1 MTVDEEKNTTE
12 KRPYGLKI
20 IRNAMVPLLDEHGK
34 PRGFGPYNGVVGACN
49 ICPAR
54 CCRYTVKV
62 SIPDALRFCKV
73 LGVPFFAGLNLVA
86 SDSVRAFTVSYDSR
100 LFPDVSEDDFCGKAE
115 IALNRREDGGCSHL
129 VEIGGYER
137 CGVYSARPSTCRLY
151 PVVWESEVARG
162 GPPIISCPVAYGM
175 TPKMEAD
182 FYRDASESIENWQL
196 HDELV
201 ERWEMSSEDEFPR
214 DAMTFLN
221 FVLSRAAERSGIE
234 LAGVLDHGTPFER
247 MAEAM
252 MFSRTL

>member
-1 MTVDEEKNTTE
+1 
-12 KRPYGLKI
+12 
-20 IRNAMVPLLDEHGK
+20 
-34 PRGFGPYNGVVGACN
+34 
-49 ICPAR
+49 
-54 CCRYTVKV
+54 
-62 SIPDALRFCKV
+62 
-73 LGVPFFAGLNLVA
+73 
-86 SDSVRAFTVSYDSR
+86 
-100 LFPDVSEDDFCGKAE
+100 
-115 IALNRREDGGCSHL
+115 
-129 VEIGGYER
+129 
-137 CGVYSARPSTCRLY
+137 
-151 PVVWESEVARG
+151 
-162 GPPIISCPVAYGM
+162 M